1 VLDDLVARVNG
12 VVLSDAMDADVT
24 PSPFD
29 AARAAIAAGESA
41 RTAASAVVAAM
52 TPDEKLWCLDGDAPT
67 WAGLEHMGKGGYHEA
82 PFYGAVVDRVGMP
95 GIAFADG
102 PRGVVIGNATCFP
115 VSIARGAT
123 WDPELERRLGDVIG
137 RELRAS
143 GATLYGGVCVNLL
156 RHPAWGRAQETYGED
171 PHHVGEMGA
180 ALTRG
185 IQRHAMATVK
195 HYAANSM
202 ENARFRVDVEVDDES
217 LHEVYLPHF
226 KRIIDEGVACVMSA
240 YNQVNR
246 EWCGDSRVLLTDIL
260 RGEWG
265 FDGFVISDW
274 IFGMRDAAASLH
286 AGLDIEMP
294 WRMIRYPNL
303 PAALESG
310 EASWDDV
317 DLAVTN
323 VISTLLRFDAVL
335 STPNPP
341 MSVVG
346 ATEHVAFARE
356 IAARSVVLLR
366 NEPVD
371 GRSVLP
377 LDADALSRIAV
388 VGELAAETNLGDG
401 GSSDVYS
408 LDNVNL
414 LDGIRAAAGGADVIH
429 DDGSDIARAAATAG
443 DADVA
448 IVVVGYTADDEGEFI
463 GDTGT
468 DLSHLFPKAD
478 EPEVVEAFRASL
490 DHALPTVRPDH
501 LRGRPGLGFSKGGD
515 RQSIRLRPN
524 DQALIAAVA
533 AVNDR
538 TVVVIQAGSA
548 VVMSD
553 WLPSVAAVAQAW
565 YGGQQAGHG
574 LADVLFGDVNPSAR
588 LPFTVAADESQLPEF
603 DRDAD
608 HVVYDHW
615 HGWWHAER
623 HGHTPSYPFG
633 FGLSY
638 TTFELGEF
646 TAAVSGD
653 EIVVRGSVS
662 NTGDRDGA
670 DVVQVYAGL
679 PDPGRRRRLV
689 GFQRVEVAAGRRA
702 QVEVRVGL
710 DALATRDG
718 QRQTWAPA
726 SGRHELSVAR
736 NATDAAARRL
746 AVDVSGSGG
755 NTPGDR

>member
-1 VLDDLVARVNG
+1 LVVGDLAFSVG
-12 VVLSDAMDADVT
+12 QVVLSVDMNADAAPT
-24 PSPFD
+24 PFEH
-29 AARAAIAAGESA
+29 ARAAVAAGESA
-41 RTAASAVVAAM
+41 RAAASVVVGAM
-52 TPDEKLWCLDGDAPT
+52 TDDEKLWCLDGDAPT
-67 WAGLEHMGKGGYHEA
+67 WAGLEFLGKGGYHEA
-82 PFYGAVVDRVGMP
+82 PFYGAAVDRVGMP
-95 GIAFADG
+95 GIAFSDG

-115 VSIARGAT
+115 VSMARGAT
-123 WDPELERRLGDVIG
+123 WDPDLEERLGDVIG

-202 ENARFRVDVEVDDES
+202 ENARFRVDVEVDDEP

-240 YNQVNR
+240 YNQVNG
-246 EWCGDSRVLLTDIL
+246 EWCGDSRELLTDIL

-265 FDGFVISDW
+265 FEGFVISDW

-335 STPNPP
+335 SVPAPP
-341 MSVVG
+341 MTVVG
-346 ATEHVAFARE
+346 APEHVELSRE
-356 IAARSVVLLR
+356 VAARSVLLLR

-371 GRSVLP
+371 GRAVLP
-377 LDADALSRIAV
+377 LDASALSRIAV
-388 VGELAAETNLGDG
+388 VGELADQTNLGDG

-408 LDNVNL
+408 LDNVNVL
-414 LDGIRAAAGGADVIH
+414 EGVRAAAGAAEVIH
-429 DDGSDIARAAATAG
+429 DDGVDTARAAVAAAS
-443 DADVA
+443 ADVA

-463 GDTGT
+463 GDTGN
-468 DLSHLFPKAD
+468 DLTYLFPKVD
-478 EPEVVEAFRASL
+478 EPEVVEAFTASL
-490 DHALPTVRPDH
+490 DHSLPTVRPGH
-501 LRGRPGLGFSKGGD
+501 LRARPGIGFSKGGD
-515 RQSIRLRPN
+515 RSSIRLRPT
-524 DQALIAAVA
+524 DEALIAAVTGA
-533 AVNDR
+533 NQR
-538 TVVVIQAGSA
+538 TVVVIQSGSA

-553 WLPSVAAVAQAW
+553 WVESVPAVTQAW
-565 YGGQQAGHG
+565 YGGQEAGRG

-588 LPFTVAADESQLPEF
+588 LPFTVAADESQLPAF

-623 HGHTPSYPFG
+623 EGHTPTYPFG

-638 TTFELGEF
+638 TSFELGEF
-646 TAAVSGD
+646 SVDRSGD
-653 EIVVRGSVS
+653 EIVVAGTVS

-670 DVVQVYAGL
+670 DVVQVYAASS
-679 PDPGRRRRLV
+679 DTGRRRRLI
-689 GFQRVEVAAGRRA
+689 GFRRVEVAAGQSA
-702 QVEVRVGL
+702 AVELRIGL
-710 DALATRDG
+710 DALATRNGD
-718 QRQTWAPA
+718 TKMWDPA
-726 SGRHELSVAR
+726 RGRHELSVAR
-736 NATDAAARRL
+736 NAGDVDARRL
-746 AVDVSGSGG
+746 SIDL
-755 NTPGDR
+755 

>member
-1 VLDDLVARVNG
+1 
-12 VVLSDAMDADVT
+12 MDADVT
-24 PSPFD
+24 PTPFE
-29 AARAAIAAGESA
+29 AARSAVAAGELARSA
-41 RTAASAVVAAM
+41 AAGVVAVM

-67 WAGLEHMGKGGYHEA
+67 WVGLEFLGKGGYHEA
-82 PFYGAVVDRVGMP
+82 PFYGAVVDRVGLP
-95 GIAFADG
+95 GIAFSDG

-115 VSIARGAT
+115 VSMARGAT
-123 WDPELERRLGDVIG
+123 WDPDLEERLGDVIG

-202 ENARFRVDVEVDDES
+202 ENARFRVDVEVDDEA

-240 YNQVNR
+240 YNQVNG
-246 EWCGDSRVLLTDIL
+246 EWCGDSRELLTDIL

-265 FDGFVISDW
+265 FEGFVISDW
-274 IFGMRDAAASLH
+274 IFGMRDAATSVH

-303 PAALESG
+303 PEALESG

-346 ATEHVAFARE
+346 APEHVDLARE
-356 IAARSVVLLR
+356 VTARSVVLLR
-366 NEPVD
+366 NQPV
-371 GRSVLP
+371 GAQPVLP
-377 LDADALSRIAV
+377 LDASALSRIAV
-388 VGELAAETNLGDG
+388 IGDLADRTNLGDG

-414 LDGIRAAAGGADVIH
+414 LDGIRAAAGSADVVH
-429 DDGSDIARAAATAG
+429 DDGSDTVQAAAAAG

-448 IVVVGYTADDEGEFI
+448 IVVVGYTSDDEGEFI

-468 DLSHLFPKAD
+468 DLSYLFPIAD
-478 EPEVVEAFRASL
+478 EPDVVEAFQASL
-490 DHALPTVRPDH
+490 EHSLPTVRPDH
-501 LRGRPGLGFSKGGD
+501 LRSRPGLGFSKGGD
-515 RQSIRLRPN
+515 RESLRLRPS
-524 DQALIAAVA
+524 DEALIAAVA
-533 AVNDR
+533 AANER

-548 VVMSD
+548 VILTD
-553 WLPSVAAVAQAW
+553 WHESVPAIAQAW

-574 LADVLFGDVNPSAR
+574 LADVLFGAVNPSAR
-588 LPFTVAADESQLPEF
+588 LPFTMAADESHLPDF
-603 DRDAD
+603 DREAD

-615 HGWWHAER
+615 HGWWRAER
-623 HGHTPSYPFG
+623 EGHQPAYPFG

-638 TTFELGEF
+638 TSFELGEF
-646 TAAVSGD
+646 TTAASGA
-653 EIVVRGSVS
+653 EIVVTGSLT

-670 DVVQVYAGL
+670 DVVQVYAAV
-679 PDPGRRRRLV
+679 PASDRPRRLV
-689 GFQRVEVAAGRRA
+689 GFSRVEVAAGETA
-702 QVEVRVGL
+702 AVEIRFDVC
-710 DALATRDG
+710 ALSIRNGERKA
-718 QRQTWAPA
+718 WVPA

-736 NATDAAARRL
+736 NATDPTAQRL
-746 AVDVSGSGG
+746 TIDA
-755 NTPGDR
+755 